1 MVSPKKLHATVN
13 CCCKLLGAD
22 ANGVVTG
29 AVGIGT
35 GALVNS
41 RVGTVVGS
49 TVGASVDTE
58 GDTDG
63 VSVGVLVIGRFV
75 GIVVLFGDV
84 MFVVGAVVVVVF
96 GTVDTDG
103 GTLLDVVVDD
113 VSSPP
118 LQFPVPQ

>member
-1 MVSPKKLHATVN
+1 M
-13 CCCKLLGAD
+13 
-22 ANGVVTG
+22 
-29 AVGIGT
+29 
-35 GALVNS
+35 
-41 RVGTVVGS
+41 VGS

-103 GTLLDVVVDD
+103 GTLLDVAVDD